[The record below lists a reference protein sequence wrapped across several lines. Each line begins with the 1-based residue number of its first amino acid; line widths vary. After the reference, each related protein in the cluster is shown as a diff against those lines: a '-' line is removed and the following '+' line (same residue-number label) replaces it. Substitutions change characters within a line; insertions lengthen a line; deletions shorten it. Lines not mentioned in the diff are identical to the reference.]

1 MKLHVMSDIHLE
13 FWAFEPPPTDA
24 DVVVLAGDT
33 DLGTRGIEWAKKHF
47 RDVPVVYISGN
58 HEHYKQHLELNLEA
72 MRRAARETNVHFLE
86 NDAVTIKDATF
97 LGCTL
102 WSDFNAFG
110 DPTSARQRARD
121 EMTDYRVIRTA
132 DYRALRPY
140 ETEQMHVRSVAWL
153 ANEFEKRRDE
163 RIVVVTHHAPSLAS
177 IPDRFRHDQLSASF
191 SSDLDRLVKLS
202 GAPLWIHGHTHDSFD
217 YRIGMTRV
225 VCNPRGYV
233 GVEPNPRFNPALA
246 VEV

>member
-1 MKLHVMSDIHLE
+1 MKLHVLSDIHLE
-13 FWAFEPPPTDA
+13 FFAFEPPPTDA

-47 RDVPVVYISGN
+47 HDVPVVYISGN
-58 HEHYKQHLELNLEA
+58 HEHYKQHLEKNLEA
-72 MRRAARETNVHFLE
+72 MRAAARDTNVHFLE
-86 NDAVTIKDATF
+86 NDTVTIKDVTF

-110 DPTSARQRARD
+110 DPQSARQRARD

-132 DYRALRPY
+132 NYRALRPY
-140 ETEQMHVRSVAWL
+140 ETEQMHGRSVAWL
-153 ANEFEKRRDE
+153 EGEFTRRRDE
-163 RIVVVTHHAPSLAS
+163 KVVVITHHAPSLKS
-177 IPDRFRHDQLSASF
+177 IPDRFREDSLSASF
-191 SSDLDRLVKLS
+191 SSDLDHLVAAS

-233 GVEPNPRFNPALA
+233 SVEPNPRFDPALL